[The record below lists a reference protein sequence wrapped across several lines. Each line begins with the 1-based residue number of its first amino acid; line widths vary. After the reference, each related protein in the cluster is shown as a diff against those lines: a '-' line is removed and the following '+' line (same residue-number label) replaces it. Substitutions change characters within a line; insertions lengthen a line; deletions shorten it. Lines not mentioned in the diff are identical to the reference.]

1 INNVIDAGASYGH
14 SQALRGHKI
23 NLEFV
28 SANPT
33 GPIHIGG
40 TRWAA
45 VGDALGRL
53 LSTQGADVV
62 REYYFNDHGAQI
74 DRFTRS
80 LIAAAKGESTPKDG
94 YAGSYISE
102 IAAQVL
108 EQAPDA
114 LSQPQ
119 AQQHE
124 TFRSIGVDLMF
135 SHIKQSMHDF
145 GTDFDVYTH

>member
-1 INNVIDAGASYGH
+1 SAQAMIVNSVIDAGDTFGYSD
-14 SQALRGHKI
+14 ALAGHKI
-23 NLEFV
+23 NLEFGPY
-28 SANPT
+28 NPT

-74 DRFTRS
+74 DRFADS
-80 LIAAAKGESTPKDG
+80 LIAAAKGEPTPSDG
-94 YAGSYISE
+94 YAGSYITD

-108 EQAPDA
+108 QKAPNA
-114 LSQPQ
+114 L
-119 AQQHE
+119 
-124 TFRSIGVDLMF
+124 
-135 SHIKQSMHDF
+135 
-145 GTDFDVYTH
+145 

>member
-1 INNVIDAGASYGH
+1 MLSAGTAYGNSDDLAGKH
-14 SQALRGHKI
+14 V

-53 LSTQGADVV
+53 LSTQGATVV

-74 DRFTRS
+74 DRFARS
-80 LIAAAKGESTPKDG
+80 LVAAAKGEPAPEDG
-94 YAGSYISE
+94 YAG
-102 IAAQVL
+102 
-108 EQAPDA
+108 
-114 LSQPQ
+114 
-119 AQQHE
+119 
-124 TFRSIGVDLMF
+124 
-135 SHIKQSMHDF
+135 
-145 GTDFDVYTH
+145 